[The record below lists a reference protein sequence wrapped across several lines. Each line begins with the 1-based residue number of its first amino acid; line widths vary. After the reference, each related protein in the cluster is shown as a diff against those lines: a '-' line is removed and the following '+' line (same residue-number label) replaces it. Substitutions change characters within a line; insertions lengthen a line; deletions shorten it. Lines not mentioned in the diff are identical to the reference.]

1 MFDQLIQLYHLKKGD
16 IFSDM
21 SLYYYFFLKDVLMFF
36 NFNKML
42 KLEAIFHMWS
52 NGFTYAYKKHTT
64 YAFLKC
70 LLTQHCRIKVYN
82 A

>member
-52 NGFTYAYKKHTT
+52 KSFTYAYKKHAT
-64 YAFLKC
+64 YAFFKC